1 MIFSIII
8 KDINNLSDIIL
19 PKFYTHNNYKSFVR
33 QLNIYGFKKI
43 KTIKN
48 GEEFKHEK
56 FNKNS
61 TYEQITQIKRKR
73 KKMKFLLK
81 YIYFFFKESLKGLLT
96 TISSDWINLTNP
108 AWIKDKY
115 WLLVIKVSNI
125 FGMRCEKTLSKI
137 NLCLRRACFQLLKY
151 K

>member
-1 MIFSIII
+1 MLSIKRVKIKKSKSFLLKLFDILNNNTYNEIISWNYDGTSIII
-8 KDINNLSDIIL
+8 KEINNLSDIIL

-48 GEEFKHEK
+48 GEGFKHEK

-81 YIYFFFKESLKGLLT
+81 
-96 TISSDWINLTNP
+96 
-108 AWIKDKY
+108 
-115 WLLVIKVSNI
+115 
-125 FGMRCEKTLSKI
+125 
-137 NLCLRRACFQLLKY
+137 
-151 K
+151 